1 MKTLIILC
9 ILFAGCS
16 TTKSTIY
23 LTSVKQTGERQSI
36 QKVETPSEA
45 ERIVYETTGFD
56 FSPLKKYLG
65 KKKEYF
71 EFSNGDIHIYIQKK

>member
-9 ILFAGCS
+9 ILFVGCS
-16 TTKSTIY
+16 TTKTTGY
-23 LTSVKQTGERQSI
+23 LTNVKQAGERQSI

-45 ERIVYETTGFD
+45 ERIVYETTGLE
-56 FSPLKKYLG
+56 FSPLEMYLG
-65 KKKEYF
+65 KKKSYF